1 MEILPISVIIPTKNA
16 ERTIEECLSSVQLN
30 TPAEIIM
37 VDGNSTDKTL
47 DIARRFTD
55 RIYSD
60 EGRGPSYAHQ
70 LGAEQA
76 TQEYIAYVDADITL
90 PQGTIAILLAELKSS
105 DCVSMQ
111 AKILAANCSNYWERA
126 TDWHIKLGQARNGG
140 GLSAVVLRRDTCL
153 KYGFDSSIKYAGD
166 DWDFELKL
174 RKDNQKSGTS
184 SAIVYHHHHADLKGL
199 TKQSF
204 RNGRGAVLIIKK
216 YGAQNIWRHC
226 PPLSKLYWIA
236 ICLIRGKPHLIPYFI
251 VNGIAE
257 IAGMMKGFSELVLEA
272 LRRRQVRDG

>member
-1 MEILPISVIIPTKNA
+1 MEILPISVIIPTKNV
-16 ERTIEECLSSVQLN
+16 ERTLEECLSSVQMN
-30 TPAEIIM
+30 NPAEIIL

-76 TQEYIAYVDADITL
+76 TQEHIAYVDADVTL
-90 PQGTIAILLAELKSS
+90 PQGTLAILLVELKSS

-111 AKILAANCSNYWERA
+111 AKILAANLSNYWERA
-126 TDWHIKLGQARNGG
+126 ANWHISFSQTRRSG

-166 DWDFELKL
+166 DWDFELKV

-184 SAIVYHHHHADLKGL
+184 SAIVYHHHRADFKSF

-216 YGAQNIWRHC
+216 YGVWNIRRW
-226 PPLSKLYWIA
+226 PPLSRFYWIA
-236 ICLIRGKPHLIPYFI
+236 ICIIRCKPHLIPYF
-251 VNGIAE
+251 VVMGIGE
-257 IAGMMKGFSELVLEA
+257 TAGMVDGFSELVLEA
-272 LRRRQVRDG
+272 LRRRHASDGR